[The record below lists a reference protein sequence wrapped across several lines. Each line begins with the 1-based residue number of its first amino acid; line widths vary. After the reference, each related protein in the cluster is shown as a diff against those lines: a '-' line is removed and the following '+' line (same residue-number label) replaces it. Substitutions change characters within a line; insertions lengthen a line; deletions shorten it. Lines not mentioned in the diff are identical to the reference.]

1 MHPNGIFSVA
11 IDLCLKVSS
20 KVKLLSDSHS
30 RCSIHLYSKEFY
42 FEIYRH
48 FTVTMTNKME
58 GLTIYNPIDYLTDIY
73 IYLYL
78 YLFIFVL
85 LYYISLSF
93 CLISFFFIPF
103 FERISIN

>member
-48 FTVTMTNKME
+48 FTVTMMNKME
-58 GLTIYNPIDYLTDIY
+58 GLTIYNPIDYVTDIYIYISIFIY

-78 YLFIFVL
+78 Y
-85 LYYISLSF
+85 YYIIFRSLSVLF
-93 CLISFFFIPF
+93 LFSLFLF
-103 FERISIN
+103 

>member
-30 RCSIHLYSKEFY
+30 RCNIHLYSKEFY
-42 FEIYRH
+42 FEIYWH
-48 FTVTMTNKME
+48 FTITVMNKME

-73 IYLYL
+73 LSLFEFISICIIILY
-78 YLFIFVL
+78 F
-85 LYYISLSF
+85 SF
-93 CLISFFFIPF
+93 CLIFFLYSFFKNI
-103 FERISIN
+103 